1 MLTRL
6 SNWVRRDFNLDHENG
21 KALEMVN
28 PTLRFFV
35 NMFKL
40 TQMRPEILDSYLSEI
55 AADLPFQLS
64 SFGADEL

>member
-6 SNWVRRDFNLDHENG
+6 SNWVRSDFNKDHKNG
-21 KALEMVN
+21 KALELLN

-40 TQMRPEILDSYLSEI
+40 TQMRPW
-55 AADLPFQLS
+55 
-64 SFGADEL
+64 

>member
-6 SNWVRRDFNLDHENG
+6 SNWVRHDFNADHENG
-21 KALEMVN
+21 KALELLN

-40 TQMRPEILDSYLSEI
+40 T
-55 AADLPFQLS
+55 
-64 SFGADEL
+64 